1 MLYEYLTIIPPS
13 AFVYTDIMAMK
24 YECKADYNW
33 HSAIKSKPHITLSNF
48 LQPVSFDEKVISRYK
63 RLASA
68 ASPFKIYL
76 SGFGHFSTHTI
87 YVKLTDS
94 KEILDLAK
102 NIKSFTK
109 AVFKKVLD
117 CPPHHMSE
125 PHLTIAKGILEQ
137 DFHKAWPVWLKKEY
151 NAEFDANRI
160 LLLRRPFSDIWQDY
174 EVVGDFP
181 LTGLGILDPQQKLF

>member
-1 MLYEYLTIIPPS
+1 MFLIQLLYEYLAIIPPS
-13 AFVYTDIMAMK
+13 APVFTDIMAMK
-24 YECKADYNW
+24 YQCKAEYNW
-33 HSAIKSKPHITLSNF
+33 HSAIKSNPHITLSNF
-48 LQPVSFDEKVISRYK
+48 IQPISFNEKVIGRYK
-63 RLASA
+63 HLASA

-94 KEILDLAK
+94 EEIYDIAK

-109 AVFKKVLD
+109 AVFKKVQD

-137 DFHKAWPVWLKKEY
+137 DFHKAWPVWLKKE
-151 NAEFDANRI
+151 
-160 LLLRRPFSDIWQDY
+160 
-174 EVVGDFP
+174 
-181 LTGLGILDPQQKLF
+181 